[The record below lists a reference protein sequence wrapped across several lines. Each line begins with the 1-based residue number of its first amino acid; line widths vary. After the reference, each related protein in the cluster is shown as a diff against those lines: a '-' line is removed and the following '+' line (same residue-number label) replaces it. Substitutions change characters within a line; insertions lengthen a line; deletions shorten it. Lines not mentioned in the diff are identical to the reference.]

1 MRNINVCLSTSLFP
15 LYNEGNKLVVVVD
28 ILRATTV
35 ISTAFNYGIKDLI
48 PVSELEEAQGYLNK
62 EGYIVAAERN
72 AEPIEGIP
80 YGNSPFQ
87 YMNEKVRDKTLVLTT
102 TNGTKA
108 IHLSKH
114 HEVITASFVNINAVF
129 NYILQSD
136 KDVIIFC
143 SGWKGLPNM
152 EDTIFAG
159 QLSEM
164 LMSSKYFSS
173 KCDSLLSSI
182 SLYKSS
188 VDDIF
193 SFLEHSAHR
202 IRLKHLNMEQDT
214 KFCLSPNLKS
224 EIIPLFKDGKL
235 IPYEK

>member
-35 ISTAFNYGIKDLI
+35 ISTAFHYGIKDLI
-48 PVSELEEAQGYLNK
+48 PVSEVEEAQGYLNK

-173 KCDSLLSSI
+173 KSDSLLSSI

-188 VDDIF
+188 VDDMF

>member
-35 ISTAFNYGIKDLI
+35 ISTAFHYGIKDLI
-48 PVSELEEAQGYLNK
+48 PVSEVEEAQGYLNK

-188 VDDIF
+188 VDDMF

>member
-35 ISTAFNYGIKDLI
+35 ISTAFHYGIKDLI
-48 PVSELEEAQGYLNK
+48 PVSEVEEAQGYLNK
-62 EGYIVAAERN
+62 QGYIVAAERN

-164 LMSSKYFSS
+164 LMSSKQFSS

-188 VDDIF
+188 VDDMF

>member
-35 ISTAFNYGIKDLI
+35 ISTAFHYGIKDLI
-48 PVSELEEAQGYLNK
+48 PVSEVEEAQGYLNK

-164 LMSSKYFSS
+164 LMSSKQFSS

-188 VDDIF
+188 VDDMF

>member
-35 ISTAFNYGIKDLI
+35 ISTAFHYGINDLI
-48 PVSELEEAQGYLNK
+48 PVSELEEAQAYLNK

-173 KCDSLLSSI
+173 KSDSLLSSI

-188 VDDIF
+188 VDDMF

>member
-35 ISTAFNYGIKDLI
+35 ISTAFHYGIKDLI

-164 LMSSKYFSS
+164 LMSSKQFSS

-188 VDDIF
+188 VDDMF

-224 EIIPLFKDGKL
+224 EIIPVFKDGKL
-235 IPYEK
+235 IPY

>member
-35 ISTAFNYGIKDLI
+35 ISTAFHYGINDLI
-48 PVSELEEAQGYLNK
+48 PVSELEEAQAYLNK

-108 IHLSKH
+108 IHLSKK

-173 KCDSLLSSI
+173 KSDSLLSSI

-188 VDDIF
+188 VDDMF

-224 EIIPLFKDGKL
+224 EIIPVFKDGKL
-235 IPYEK
+235 ISY

>member
-173 KCDSLLSSI
+173 KSDSLLSSI

-188 VDDIF
+188 VDDMF

>member
-108 IHLSKH
+108 IYLSKH

-129 NYILQSD
+129 NYIVQSD

-164 LMSSKYFSS
+164 LMSSKQFSS

-188 VDDIF
+188 VDDMF

>member
-1 MRNINVCLSTSLFP
+1 MRNINVCLSTSLFS

-35 ISTAFNYGIKDLI
+35 ISTAFHYGIKDLI

-114 HEVITASFVNINAVF
+114 HEVITASFVNIIAVF

-164 LMSSKYFSS
+164 LMSSKQFSS
-173 KCDSLLSSI
+173 KCDSLISSI

-188 VDDIF
+188 DDDVF

>member
-35 ISTAFNYGIKDLI
+35 ISTAFHYGIKDLI
-48 PVSELEEAQGYLNK
+48 PVSEVEEAQGYLNK
-62 EGYIVAAERN
+62 QGYIVAAERN

-173 KCDSLLSSI
+173 KSDSLLSSI

-188 VDDIF
+188 VDDMF

>member
-35 ISTAFNYGIKDLI
+35 ISTAFHYGIKDLI

-108 IHLSKH
+108 IHLSKK

-164 LMSSKYFSS
+164 LMSSKQFYS

-182 SLYKSS
+182 FLYKSS
-188 VDDIF
+188 DDDIF

-224 EIIPLFKDGKL
+224 EIIPVFKDGKL
-235 IPYEK
+235 IPY

>member
-35 ISTAFNYGIKDLI
+35 ISTAFHYGIKDLI

-108 IHLSKH
+108 IHLSKK

-164 LMSSKYFSS
+164 LMSSKQFSS

-188 VDDIF
+188 VDDMF

-224 EIIPLFKDGKL
+224 EIIPVFKDGKL
-235 IPYEK
+235 IPY

>member
-35 ISTAFNYGIKDLI
+35 ISTAFHYGIKDLI
-48 PVSELEEAQGYLNK
+48 PVSELEEAQRYLNK

-188 VDDIF
+188 VDDMF

>member
-35 ISTAFNYGIKDLI
+35 ISTAFHYGIKDLI

-188 VDDIF
+188 VDDMF

>member
-1 MRNINVCLSTSLFP
+1 MKNLNVCFSTSLFP

-35 ISTAFNYGIKDLI
+35 ISTAFQYGIKDLI
-48 PVSELEEAQGYLNK
+48 PVSKVEEAQSYLNK

-87 YMNEKVRDKTLVLTT
+87 YMNDTVKGKTLVLTT

-108 IHLSKH
+108 IHLSKK
-114 HEVITASFVNINAVF
+114 HEVITASFININAVF
-129 NYILQSD
+129 NYLMQSE
-136 KDVIIFC
+136 KDVIVFC

-164 LMSSKYFSS
+164 LMNSNQFSS
-173 KCDSLLSSI
+173 KCDSVLSSI

-188 VDDIF
+188 QGNLF

-202 IRLKHLNMEQDT
+202 IRLKHLNMEEDT

-224 EIIPLFKDGKL
+224 EIIPLFMDGKL

>member
-35 ISTAFNYGIKDLI
+35 ISTAFHYGIKDLI
-48 PVSELEEAQGYLNK
+48 PVSKLEETQTYLNK

-87 YMNEKVRDKTLVLTT
+87 YMNEKVIDKTLVLTT

-164 LMSSKYFSS
+164 LMSSKQFFS

-188 VDDIF
+188 VDDMF

-202 IRLKHLNMEQDT
+202 VRLKHLNMEQDT

>member
-35 ISTAFNYGIKDLI
+35 ISTAFHYGIKDLI

-164 LMSSKYFSS
+164 LMSSKQFSS

-188 VDDIF
+188 VDDMF

>member
-35 ISTAFNYGIKDLI
+35 ISTAFHYGIKDLI
-48 PVSELEEAQGYLNK
+48 PVSELQEAQGYLNK

-114 HEVITASFVNINAVF
+114 HEVITASFVNIIAVF

-164 LMSSKYFSS
+164 LMSSKQFFS

-188 VDDIF
+188 VDDMF

-202 IRLKHLNMEQDT
+202 VRLKHLNMEQDT

-224 EIIPLFKDGKL
+224 EIIPLFMDGKL

>member
-62 EGYIVAAERN
+62 QGYIVAAERN

-164 LMSSKYFSS
+164 LMSSKQFSS

-188 VDDIF
+188 VDDMF

>member
-35 ISTAFNYGIKDLI
+35 ISTAFHYGIKDLI
-48 PVSELEEAQGYLNK
+48 PVSEVEEAQGYLNK

-164 LMSSKYFSS
+164 LMSSKHFSS

-202 IRLKHLNMEQDT
+202 IRLKHLNLEKDT

>member
-164 LMSSKYFSS
+164 LMSSKQFSS

-188 VDDIF
+188 VDDMF

>member
-15 LYNEGNKLVVVVD
+15 FYNEGNKLVVVVD

-35 ISTAFNYGIKDLI
+35 ISTAFHYGIKDLI
-48 PVSELEEAQGYLNK
+48 PVSVVEEAQGYLNK
-62 EGYIVAAERN
+62 ESYIVAAERN

-159 QLSEM
+159 QLSKM
-164 LMSSKYFSS
+164 LMSSKQFSS

-188 VDDIF
+188 DDDMF

-224 EIIPLFKDGKL
+224 EIVPLFKDSKL

>member
-35 ISTAFNYGIKDLI
+35 ISTAFHYGIKDLI

-62 EGYIVAAERN
+62 GGYIVAAERN

-108 IHLSKH
+108 IHLSKK

-164 LMSSKYFSS
+164 LMSSKQFSS

-188 VDDIF
+188 VDDMF

>member
-188 VDDIF
+188 VDDMF